1 MEDATLSF
9 KEKVNRYNEEKLKL
23 LNEILKEKAKPK
35 ELHPTLEISGFKNG
49 EITISE
55 DGTFDIELEE
65 YTGKFYEDKEIVEI
79 LSEIIEDGYVV
90 IKYREESG
98 EAMWSYVILPKQVIE
113 LKYIPIPKKE
123 IEKIE
128 ETIEEHCKLYKIVK
142 ELIKEP
148 F

>member
-1 MEDATLSF
+1 MQDATLSF
-9 KEKVNRYNEEKLKL
+9 KGKVNRYNEEKLKL
-23 LNEILKEKAKPK
+23 LNKILKGKANPK

-65 YTGKFYEDKEIVEI
+65 YTGKFYEDKEIAEI

-90 IKYREESG
+90 MKYREESG
-98 EAMWSYVILPKQVIE
+98 ETMWSYIILPKQVIE

-128 ETIEEHCKLYKIVK
+128 ETIEEHCKQYKIVK